1 MIFRRKAKNED
12 AVETVDTVGETTEE
26 TTGDGGTE
34 ESATA
39 GAEPAGAAV
48 QDIAGGPF
56 DVTEVD
62 PETLEA
68 EDRIDLGALVITG
81 LPGMELRLQVDE
93 QSGDV
98 QAILLVL
105 EDSALEL
112 RAFAAPKTAG
122 IWDEVRQEIASE
134 ATKMGGTASETEGPF
149 GTELVL
155 VVPVQDPEGQIFS
168 QTSRVI
174 GVDGPR
180 WLVRGTILGRAA
192 VEPDA
197 APPMEQAFRNV
208 VVVRG
213 SEPMAP
219 RESLALKLPAGAQP
233 AAEEE
238 A

>member
-12 AVETVDTVGETTEE
+12 AE
-26 TTGDGGTE
+26 
-34 ESATA
+34 ATA
-39 GAEPAGAAV
+39 PVGDESVVDSAADSAVEEEPSTPEGRSA
-48 QDIAGGPF
+48 GPF
-56 DVTEVD
+56 DSSEVD
-62 PETLEA
+62 ASTLEG
-68 EDRIDLGALVITG
+68 EDRIDLGALVVTG

-98 QAILLVL
+98 QAVLLVV

-122 IWDEVRQEIASE
+122 IWSEVRREIAAE
-134 ATKMGGTASETEGPF
+134 ATRMGGTASETKGPF

-155 VVPVQDPEGQIFS
+155 VVPVEDPDGQIFS

-180 WLVRGTILGRAA
+180 WLLRATVLGRAA
-192 VEPDA
+192 VEPEA
-197 APPMEQAFRNV
+197 APPMEQSLRNV

-219 RESLALKLPAGAQP
+219 REALALHLPPGAQP
-233 AAEEE
+233 VDGEEE

>member
-12 AVETVDTVGETTEE
+12 AE
-26 TTGDGGTE
+26 TTGPDAGTDAAVE
-34 ESATA
+34 EAEQEA
-39 GAEPAGAAV
+39 GAE
-48 QDIAGGPF
+48 GPF
-56 DVTEVD
+56 DSSEVD
-62 PETLEA
+62 PAMLEA

-81 LPGMELRLQVDE
+81 MPGMELRLQVDE
-93 QSGDV
+93 QSGQV
-98 QAILLVL
+98 QAVLLVL

-112 RAFAAPKTAG
+112 RAFAAPKTSG
-122 IWDEVRQEIASE
+122 IWTEVRREIAAE
-134 ATKMGGTASETEGPF
+134 ASRMGGTATETDGSF

-155 VVPVQDPEGQIFS
+155 VVPVEDPEGQIFS

-180 WLVRGTILGRAA
+180 WLLRATVLGRAA

-197 APPMEQAFRNV
+197 APAMEESLRNV

-213 SEPMAP
+213 PEPMAV
-219 RESLALKLPAGAQP
+219 RESLPLRLPPGAQP
-233 AAEEE
+233 APEEQ

>member
-1 MIFRRKAKNED
+1 MIFRRKAKNE
-12 AVETVDTVGETTEE
+12 ETE
-26 TTGDGGTE
+26 
-34 ESATA
+34 A
-39 GAEPAGAAV
+39 AEPVRGDAFFEDIEKEQADAA
-48 QDIAGGPF
+48 QAETDARGTRTDGPF
-56 DVTEVD
+56 DSTEV
-62 PETLEA
+62 PHEELHA
-68 EDRIDLGALVITG
+68 EDRIDLGGLVITG

-93 QSGDV
+93 QTNEV
-98 QAILLVL
+98 QAVLLVL

-122 IWDEVRQEIASE
+122 IWDDVRREIAAE
-134 ATKMGGTASETEGPF
+134 ATRMGGTATEADGPF

-155 VVPVQDPEGQIFS
+155 VVPVTDPDSGQVFS

-180 WLVRGTILGRAA
+180 WLLRGTILGRAG
-192 VEPDA
+192 VEPEA
-197 APPMEQAFRNV
+197 AKPMEESFRKV

-219 RESLALKLPAGAQP
+219 RESLALQLPGGMQP
-233 AAEEE
+233 GEEE

>member
-1 MIFRRKAKNED
+1 MIFRRKAKSD
-12 AVETVDTVGETTEE
+12 DPETTASVVEEE
-26 TTGDGGTE
+26 TGTPE
-34 ESATA
+34 PR
-39 GAEPAGAAV
+39 AE
-48 QDIAGGPF
+48 GPF
-56 DVTEVD
+56 DSDEIDQDV
-62 PETLEA
+62 LEA

-93 QSGDV
+93 QSGQV
-98 QAILLVL
+98 QAVLLVL

-112 RAFAAPKTAG
+112 RAFAAPKKSG
-122 IWDEVRQEIASE
+122 IWSEVRREIAAE
-134 ATKMGGTASETEGPF
+134 ASRMGGTATETEGTF

-155 VVPVQDPEGQIFS
+155 VVPVEDPQGQIFS

-180 WLVRGTILGRAA
+180 WLLRATVLGRAA

-197 APPMEQAFRNV
+197 APPLEQALRNV

-213 SEPMAP
+213 SEPMAV
-219 RESLALKLPAGAQP
+219 RESLPLRLPPGAQP
-233 AAEEE
+233 AAEDE

>member
-1 MIFRRKAKNED
+1 VIFRRKGKNDE
-12 AVETVDTVGETTEE
+12 AE
-26 TTGDGGTE
+26 TTGGFFGDE
-34 ESATA
+34 EDIVDDDAA
-39 GAEPAGAAV
+39 GAEDTAAPV
-48 QDIAGGPF
+48 GRSAGPF
-56 DVTEVD
+56 DSTEVE

-81 LPGMELRLQVDE
+81 MPGMELRLQVDE
-93 QSGDV
+93 ASGDV
-98 QAILLVL
+98 QAVLLVL

-112 RAFAAPKTAG
+112 RAFAAPKTSG
-122 IWDEVRQEIASE
+122 IWTDVRREIAAE
-134 ATKMGGTASETEGPF
+134 ATRMGGTASETDGPF
-149 GTELVL
+149 GTELIL
-155 VVPVQDPEGQIFS
+155 VVPVEDPEGQIFS

-180 WLVRGTILGRAA
+180 WLLRATVLGRAA

-197 APPMEQAFRNV
+197 APPMEQSLRNV

-219 RESLALKLPAGAQP
+219 RESLALRLPAGAQ
-233 AAEEE
+233 AADEEE

>member
-1 MIFRRKAKNED
+1 VIFRRKAKNDE
-12 AVETVDTVGETTEE
+12 AETTGGFFGDEEETTEE
-26 TTGDGGTE
+26 TGE
-34 ESATA
+34 EA
-39 GAEPAGAAV
+39 GSDEPRGE
-48 QDIAGGPF
+48 GPF
-56 DVTEVD
+56 DSNEVD
-62 PETLEA
+62 PAILTA

-93 QSGDV
+93 ASNEV
-98 QAILLVL
+98 QAVLLVL

-112 RAFAAPKTAG
+112 RAFAAPKTSG
-122 IWDEVRQEIASE
+122 IWTDVRREIAAE
-134 ATKMGGTASETEGPF
+134 ATRMGGTASETDGPF

-155 VVPVQDPEGQIFS
+155 VVPVEDPEGQIFS

-174 GVDGPR
+174 GIDGPR
-180 WLVRGTILGRAA
+180 WLLRATVLGRAA

-197 APPMEQAFRNV
+197 APPMEQALRNV

-219 RESLALKLPAGAQP
+219 RESLALRLPPGAQP

>member
-1 MIFRRKAKNED
+1 MIFRRKAKNDDTEATGPAGSDDVVEAPVED
-12 AVETVDTVGETTEE
+12 E
-26 TTGDGGTE
+26 
-34 ESATA
+34 
-39 GAEPAGAAV
+39 GAEEAGTPEGRSA
-48 QDIAGGPF
+48 GPF
-56 DVTEVD
+56 DSSEVD
-62 PETLEA
+62 DSELEA

-81 LPGMELRLQVDE
+81 MPGMELRLQVDE

-112 RAFAAPKTAG
+112 RAFAAPKTSG
-122 IWDEVRQEIASE
+122 IWTEVRREIAAE
-134 ATKMGGTASETEGPF
+134 ATRMGGTASETDGPF

-155 VVPVQDPEGQIFS
+155 VVPVEDPDGQIFS

-174 GVDGPR
+174 GIDGPR
-180 WLVRGTILGRAA
+180 WLLRATVLGRAA

-197 APPMEQAFRNV
+197 APPMEQSLRNV
-208 VVVRG
+208 IVVRG

-219 RESLALKLPAGAQP
+219 RESLALRLPPGAEP

>member
-12 AVETVDTVGETTEE
+12 TEATELTGTEDAAVEAADSEADSEE
-26 TTGDGGTE
+26 PRE
-34 ESATA
+34 E
-39 GAEPAGAAV
+39 
-48 QDIAGGPF
+48 GPF
-56 DVTEVD
+56 DSNEVD
-62 PETLEA
+62 PSVLEG

-93 QSGDV
+93 QSNEV
-98 QAILLVL
+98 QAVLLVL

-112 RAFAAPKTAG
+112 RAFAAPKSSG
-122 IWDEVRQEIASE
+122 IWSEVRREIAAE
-134 ATKMGGTASETEGPF
+134 ATRMGGTASETEGPF

-155 VVPVQDPEGQIFS
+155 VVPVEDPDGQIFS

-180 WLVRGTILGRAA
+180 WLLRATVLGRAA
-192 VEPDA
+192 VEPEA
-197 APPMEQAFRNV
+197 APPMEQSLRNV

-219 RESLALKLPAGAQP
+219 RESLALRLPAGAQP